1 MDIRNRRALKEMA
14 RGRLAT
20 ATYNPRKL
28 ALIHTA
34 VSVGAALVIAAL
46 GYVLDHWIAGTA
58 SGLSGM
64 GTRRILETVQMT
76 LQYVQALALPFW
88 EIGFVFVALRL
99 WRQETVHPKDML
111 EGFRRFRQV
120 LGLRLTEFFLYFG
133 VAIGCMYAAS
143 FLFAFTPYSQKMIN
157 FLMPY
162 VEEGAAIEQIQEVL
176 VGMPAEELLAMSVPF
191 MVMFAI
197 VFLVVFLWMHYK
209 FRLASHLVMDQPNI
223 GAMRALFFSSQM
235 TRKKRWALLKL
246 DLSFW
251 WFYVLMGL
259 SVVVYYMD
267 VLLPMMGIP
276 LSISGDVAWL
286 VFYVLSLLVQLVVF
300 WWGKSYVQTTWAA
313 AYETLCR
320 QLEEPKMPEKQPEA
334 NLPWDQYETE

>member
-1 MDIRNRRALKEMA
+1 MDVQNRRALKEMA
-14 RGRLAT
+14 RARLAG
-20 ATYNPRKL
+20 ATYDPKKL

-34 VSVGAALVIAAL
+34 VSVAAALVIAAL
-46 GYVLDHWIAGTA
+46 DYVLDHWIAGTA

-64 GTRRILETVQMT
+64 GNRRILEAVQMT

-99 WRQETVHPKDML
+99 WRQESAQPKDML

-120 LGLRLTEFFLYFG
+120 MGLRLTEVFLYFG

-143 FLFAFTPYSQKMIN
+143 FIFAFTPYSQKMMN

-162 VEEGAAIEQIQEVL
+162 VEEGATIEQIQEVL
-176 VGMPAEELLAMSVPF
+176 VGLPAEELLAMSVPF
-191 MVMFAI
+191 MVMCAI
-197 VFLVVFLWMHYK
+197 VFLVAFLWLHYK

-223 GAMRALFFSSQM
+223 GAMRALFFSSRL
-235 TRKKRWALLKL
+235 TKKKRWALLKL

-251 WFYVLMGL
+251 WFYGLMGL
-259 SVVVYYMD
+259 SVVVCYMD
-267 VLLPMMGIP
+267 LLLPMLGIP
-276 LSISGDVAWL
+276 LPMSGDVAWL
-286 VFYVLSLLVQLVVF
+286 VFYVLGLIVQLVVF

-320 QLEEPKMPEKQPEA
+320 QMEVPEQFKEQPET
-334 NLPWDQYETE
+334 NFPWDHYETK